1 MPYRIEK
8 SGSNFNIVKKS
19 TGEVVG
25 TSSNRKD
32 AEASARARMAG
43 EHGWKPSKRKGG
55 SK

>member
-8 SGSNFNIVKKS
+8 SGSQFNIVKKS
-19 TGEVVG
+19 SGEVVG

-32 AEASARARMAG
+32 AESSARARMAG
-43 EHGWKPSKRKGG
+43 EHGWKPKSRKRG